1 MFGGWCGALVVGFE
15 EVEAMKEELDTGEE
29 PAAGMVCVS
38 VCGVTHIRTHT
49 RARCVDIGLGVPRR
63 RLRQGSV

>member
-38 VCGVTHIRTHT
+38 VCGVTHIMTHT
-49 RARCVDIGLGVPRR
+49 RGGGGVWISDSEF
-63 RLRQGSV
+63 LAGD